1 MSGCFIQLCRVIILM
16 NNQELIDL
24 YNQAVYDTDRDAA
37 LEVIHGA
44 LKAGKTPEEI
54 VFEIIIPALDQ
65 TVKMIE
71 NDDSMCLAQ
80 HFMTS
85 QIASEVVDEMLPL
98 FKTETE
104 HRGTVVIG
112 SAFGDLH
119 SLGKRIVA
127 GCLRANMI
135 EVFDLGVNVPAER
148 FIDEAI
154 LHHAE
159 VIAVSSMMMHTAR
172 GDRGAL
178 GIRKILEERSLSQI
192 RLVVGGAPFRFN
204 PELYKIVQADAW
216 APDGVSASRVIWEL
230 IKEVRG

>member
-1 MSGCFIQLCRVIILM
+1 M
-16 NNQELIDL
+16 NNQDLIDL

-37 LEVIHGA
+37 LEVIHAA

-71 NDDSMCLAQ
+71 NDDGMCLAQ

-98 FKTETE
+98 FKTEKE

-119 SLGKRIVA
+119 SLGKRKSHQ
-127 GCLRANMI
+127 RK
-135 EVFDLGVNVPAER
+135 PARYGPRLPGHREW
-148 FIDEAI
+148 
-154 LHHAE
+154 
-159 VIAVSSMMMHTAR
+159 
-172 GDRGAL
+172 RGA
-178 GIRKILEERSLSQI
+178 GYLS
-192 RLVVGGAPFRFN
+192 GPAP
-204 PELYKIVQADAW
+204 PDA
-216 APDGVSASRVIWEL
+216 
-230 IKEVRG
+230 